1 MARPDMIR
9 TESSWTEKYRPR
21 DLNDL
26 VGHIRPVAEL
36 RSWGRAWSSE
46 KPPEKKALI
55 LEGDPGVGKTTA
67 ALALANEMG
76 WDVVELN
83 ASDSRNMES
92 IRMLATR
99 GALSR
104 DITDT
109 DGYIGSEHHR
119 LKMILLDEADN
130 LFERSA
136 ASENGTD
143 VGDRGG
149 KRAIVELVRMTKQ
162 PVVLIVNDLYGLT
175 SGTGASLNQ
184 SCLKVRFRKVS
195 SASIAKRLRYICS
208 REKVAYDDDL
218 MTALSERADGDMR
231 SAVSDLQ
238 LLCAGKTRIGLK
250 DADVLGFRDV
260 RGSIFEALDKV
271 FRASSLKA
279 ANKGMESVDEDI
291 GSLILWMSENVD
303 VAMSHPEDIDRA
315 MQLLSRAD
323 IYLGRVRRNQDF
335 GLWNYAR
342 KLMAALSL
350 ARKHPHSF
358 KERYRFPSY
367 LRSMSRTKE
376 SRSAMRETSLRIGRF
391 LHTSSRTVMDD
402 PIWRLALLC
411 ERDHELASYLVA
423 RADLEA
429 HHLKVLTGG
438 RMKAADMDDIMEGAK
453 ALSAL
458 GSRPKGIEFDFPA
471 EEDPD
476 EDTVDDAAPI
486 PNVKEVKAQE
496 KGPRQSGIFD
506 F

>member
-1 MARPDMIR
+1 MARPEIVR
-9 TESSWTEKYRPR
+9 TDTSWTERYRPK
-21 DLNDL
+21 DLDDL
-26 VGHIRPVAEL
+26 VGHIKPVAEL
-36 RSWGRAWSSE
+36 RAWGRSWTSDRT
-46 KPPEKKALI
+46 PGKKALI

-67 ALALANEMG
+67 ALALASEMG

-130 LFERSA
+130 LFEKSA
-136 ASENGTD
+136 SGEDGAD

-184 SCLKVRFRKVS
+184 TCLKVRFRKVS
-195 SASIAKRLRYICS
+195 SASIAKRLRFICS
-208 REKVAYDDDL
+208 REKVACDEDL
-218 MTALSERADGDMR
+218 VTALSERADGDLR

-250 DADVLGFRDV
+250 DADVLGFRDI
-260 RGSIFEALDKV
+260 RGSIFETLDRVLK
-271 FRASSLKA
+271 ASSLKA

-303 VAMSHPEDIDRA
+303 VVMSHPEDMDRA

-342 KLMAALSL
+342 KLMAALSI
-350 ARKHPHSF
+350 ARKHPHGS

-376 SRSAMRETSLRIGRF
+376 SRSAMRETSLRIGR
-391 LHTSSRTVMDD
+391 LIHTSSRTVMDD

-411 ERDHELASYLVA
+411 ERDHELATYLVA
-423 RADLEA
+423 QADLEVQ
-429 HHLKVLTGG
+429 HLNVLTGG
-438 RMKAADMDDIMEGAK
+438 RMRTADMDEIMEGAK
-453 ALSAL
+453 ALSSL
-458 GSRPKGIEFDFPA
+458 RSRPKGIEFDFQT
-471 EEDPD
+471 EDD
-476 EDTVDDAAPI
+476 VDDETTEEVAPV
-486 PNVKEVKAQE
+486 PEVKVVKEQE

>member
-1 MARPDMIR
+1 VR
-9 TESSWTEKYRPR
+9 TDSSWTEKYRPG
-21 DLNDL
+21 DLDDL

-36 RSWGRAWSSE
+36 RAWGRSWSSDRL
-46 KPPEKKALI
+46 PERRALI
-55 LEGDPGVGKTTA
+55 IEGDPGVGKTTA
-67 ALALANEMG
+67 ALALASEMG

-109 DGYIGSEHHR
+109 DGYTGSEHHR

-136 ASENGTD
+136 SSEDGTD

-175 SGTGASLNQ
+175 SGSGASLNQ

-195 SASIAKRLRYICS
+195 GASIAKRLRFICS
-208 REKVAYDDDL
+208 REKVACEEDL
-218 MTALSERADGDMR
+218 VIALSERADGDMR

-260 RGSIFEALDKV
+260 RGSIFETLDRV
-271 FRASSLKA
+271 FKASSLKA
-279 ANKGMESVDEDI
+279 AIKGMESVDEDI
-291 GSLILWMSENVD
+291 GSLILWMSENVE

-315 MQLLSRAD
+315 MQLLSKAD
-323 IYLGRVRRNQDF
+323 IFLGRVRRNQDF

-350 ARKHPHSF
+350 ARKHPHAF

-376 SRSAMRETSLRIGRF
+376 SRGAMREATLRIGRV

-423 RADLEA
+423 QADLENE
-429 HHLKVLTGG
+429 HLKVLTGG
-438 RMKAADMDDIMEGAK
+438 RMKAADMDEIMEGAK

-458 GSRPKGIEFDFPA
+458 RSRPRGIEYDFQTEEDHDEEAA
-471 EEDPD
+471 EEEPP
-476 EDTVDDAAPI
+476 TP
-486 PNVKEVKAQE
+486 EVKAAKEQE
-496 KGPRQSGIFD
+496 KGLRQSGLFD